1 MDRLKEVGTDEVTDT
16 KQEENKIDKQ
26 ARKSN
31 SM

>member
-16 KQEENKIDKQ
+16 KQEENKIDQQ